1 MIKFQQEFLNKNN
14 NSKEEVLVLNLKEGE
29 I

>member
-14 NSKEEVLVLNLKEGE
+14 NSKEEALVLNLKEGE

>member
-14 NSKEEVLVLNLKEGE
+14 NSKEEVLVLNLKEEE